1 MIEITKDEF
10 MAYERVRRSG
20 VINMFAVSV
29 VMKISELSK
38 EKVLKIMEN
47 YSELAEKYLKKGEE
61 K

>member
-10 MAYERVRRSG
+10 MAYEGVRRSG
-20 VINMFAVSV
+20 VTNMFAVSV

-47 YSELAEKYLKKGEE
+47 YSELAEKYLKKGDV